1 MVTASVGFQCPE
13 CAHQGAKQQRLVDV
27 HRRATVPYVT
37 YTLIAI
43 NVAVFIVGAIADH
56 QANVGL
62 SGASGSFTD
71 KFGMFS
77 PCVGQGQWYR
87 LITGGFLHAGF
98 LHIAFNMWAL
108 FVIGRPLEAALG
120 RLRFSLLYGV
130 SLLGGALGVVVVD
143 RLGTP
148 GLTVGASGAIFG
160 LFGALA
166 VMQYEAGMNPLRS
179 GLGFIIGIN
188 LLLTFTIPG
197 ISIGGHIGGLLV
209 GGAAAA
215 LLVRGRP
222 LMSQSQNEQLGRNIA
237 IGVLGLACLAIALV
251 VAHSMAVSPSQL
263 ACPAA

>member
-13 CAHQGAKQQRLVDV
+13 CARQGTKQQRLVDV

-37 YTLIAI
+37 YALIAV
-43 NVAVFIVGAIADH
+43 NVLVFIVGSIADH

-62 SGASGSFTD
+62 SGASGSFTAR
-71 KFGMFS
+71 FGELS
-77 PCVGQGQWYR
+77 PCVGAGQWYR
-87 LITGGFLHAGF
+87 LITGGFLHAGL
-98 LHIAFNMWAL
+98 LHIGFNMWAL

-120 RLRFSLLYGV
+120 RLRFSLLYAV
-130 SLLGGALGVVVVD
+130 SLAGGALGVVIVD

-188 LLLTFTIPG
+188 LLLTLTIPG

-209 GGAAAA
+209 GAAGGA
-215 LLVRGRP
+215 LLIRGKP
-222 LMSQSQNEQLGRNIA
+222 IGRQPESERLFRSVA
-237 IGVLGLACLAIALV
+237 IGLLAIACLGV
-251 VAHSMAVSPSQL
+251 AVAVAHGVSVPLS
-263 ACPAA
+263 ACPA